1 MLRDVDL
8 NLLALS
14 VCEVNAFLV
23 PAVHEGMANQPA
35 GDIGILIGSSLFV
48 KVDLK
53 FSINNRV
60 KTVELD
66 VGVKQVPVFN
76 VPINQSINLVYSF
89 N

>member
-23 PAVHEGMANQPA
+23 LAVHEGMANQPA